1 MEKKLQSQLKNA
13 DEIKQI
19 LREVEFT
26 HTLSDGTAVNTLLV
40 YLPIKDGK
48 SSHDEFFDEI
58 KKGILTN
65 FVLSCKEIEEKLG
78 LKNPRS
84 PESLFKKSVNFL
96 HTHTAQGDLGELILF
111 TLMDVY
117 IGAPKLISKISMK
130 GAAGMSALGADAVH
144 GQYIDGTFK
153 VFLGES
159 KLHKKFKPAARAA
172 AKSMKSAQDKYKH
185 ELNLI
190 DSNLDFPGITP
201 ETKAE
206 LMELL
211 DPWADNDLSDVIHSP
226 CFIGFTQPE
235 IMTDEVQFIE
245 KYKGKA
251 TDYIEDFYL
260 KLQKK
265 ELSCDKT
272 ILLMLPFTCLK
283 QLTAE
288 FITYMGI
295 ANE

>member
-13 DEIKQI
+13 KEIKEI

-26 HTLSDGTAVNTLLV
+26 HTLADGTAVQTLLV
-40 YLPIKDGK
+40 YLPIKDSK
-48 SSHDEFFDEI
+48 SSHDEFFGKI
-58 KKGILTN
+58 KEGILTN

-78 LKNPRS
+78 LTNPRS
-84 PESLFKKSVNFL
+84 PESLFKKSVKFL
-96 HTHTAQGDLGELILF
+96 HAHTAQGDLGELILF
-111 TLMDVY
+111 TLLDVY
-117 IGAPKLISKISMK
+117 IGAPKLLSKISMK
-130 GAAGMSALGADAVH
+130 GATGMSALGADAVH
-144 GQYIDGTFK
+144 GQFINGTFR

-172 AKSMKSAQDKYKH
+172 AKSIKSAHNKYMH

-206 LMELL
+206 LIELL
-211 DPWADNDLSDVIHSP
+211 DPWSDNDFTEVIHSP

-235 IMTDEVQFIE
+235 IMTDEAQFID
-245 KYKGKA
+245 KYKEKA
-251 TDYIEDFYL
+251 IDYVEDFYV
-260 KLQKK
+260 KLQNKD
-265 ELSCDKT
+265 LSCDKT

-288 FITYMGI
+288 FIAYMEI